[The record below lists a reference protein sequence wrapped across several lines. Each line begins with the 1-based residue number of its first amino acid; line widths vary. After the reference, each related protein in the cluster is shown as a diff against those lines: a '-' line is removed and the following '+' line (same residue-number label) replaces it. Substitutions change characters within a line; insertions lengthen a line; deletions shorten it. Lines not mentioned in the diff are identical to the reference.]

1 MFLLFR
7 FTLPAIDLLPADRD
21 AFDAFVR
28 QKVDFVVFFTSAP
41 VRDSAGMRT
50 QTFRVPTGE
59 VHAALSVPFA
69 IRRFLEFATNE
80 STSSFHLRRDANPV
94 HMKILA
100 LLADGVVPSAC

>member
-41 VRDSAGMRT
+41 VRDS
-50 QTFRVPTGE
+50 RVLTGE

-100 LLADGVVPSAC
+100 LLPDGVVPSAC